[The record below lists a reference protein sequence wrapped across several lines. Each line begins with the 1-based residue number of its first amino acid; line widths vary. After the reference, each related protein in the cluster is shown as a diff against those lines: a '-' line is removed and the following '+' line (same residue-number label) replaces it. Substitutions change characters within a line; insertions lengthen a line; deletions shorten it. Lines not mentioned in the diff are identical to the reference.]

1 MHQSSDGTS
10 HLRSMSF
17 RYVIG
22 CKLQKFGWR
31 SFAGENG
38 GVRKN
43 TFQLSATATDA
54 HTESQRFAARMED
67 FEEKKGLGP
76 KPRPFHQQ
84 TICSPHAAASSS
96 TPARLLRQPW

>member
-1 MHQSSDGTS
+1 MHQSTDGTS

-38 GVRKN
+38 GMRKN

-54 HTESQRFAARMED
+54 RTESQRFAARMED
-67 FEEKKGLGP
+67 FEEKKGA
-76 KPRPFHQQ
+76 RPE
-84 TICSPHAAASSS
+84 AAPLPS
-96 TPARLLRQPW
+96 TKRFAALTPPLVAQLPQG